1 MCIRRTFS
9 SGWRHERS
17 ECHRHRFLMK
27 RSFLREVDC
36 LRGVGAIHR
45 AGACGVPLKR
55 DIRESNFI

>member
-1 MCIRRTFS
+1 
-9 SGWRHERS
+9 
-17 ECHRHRFLMK
+17 MK

-45 AGACGVPLKR
+45 AGACGGPLKR